1 MTIHYRRDRLK
12 SKGGIT
18 PPNPEAPKDLI
29 SHITKHRGEK
39 TPYTSV
45 SEDKNAIDH
54 FDGPQLY
61 KTDSVE
67 ITQDGHHFIT
77 HLELTEQ
84 IKEIANSFQRKEKMR
99 AQRAFQY
106 VKDAKEA
113 LIDWQFNLERIDR
126 NDRIDWCYKHVQKYF
141 TPVKL

>member
-18 PPNPEAPKDLI
+18 PPNPDAPRDLI

-54 FDGPQLY
+54 FDGPQL
-61 KTDSVE
+61 
-67 ITQDGHHFIT
+67 
-77 HLELTEQ
+77 
-84 IKEIANSFQRKEKMR
+84 
-99 AQRAFQY
+99 
-106 VKDAKEA
+106 
-113 LIDWQFNLERIDR
+113 
-126 NDRIDWCYKHVQKYF
+126 
-141 TPVKL
+141 